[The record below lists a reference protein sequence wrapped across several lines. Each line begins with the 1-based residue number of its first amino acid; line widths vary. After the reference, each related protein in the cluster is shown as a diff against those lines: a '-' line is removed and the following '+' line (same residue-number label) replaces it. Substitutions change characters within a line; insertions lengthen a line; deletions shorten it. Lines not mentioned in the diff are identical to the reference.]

1 VAAVIGIAF
10 LIEQLPKEPLAK
22 LFLSPEISQIHQSR
36 PSGTGFQ
43 PVMAQAE
50 ACGYI
55 LPAALW
61 AIALVCRPGMVANY
75 PIISEIGPLKE

>member
-43 PVMAQAE
+43 PVMARAF
-50 ACGYI
+50 ACGCHHFNDFCQR
-55 LPAALW
+55 LFWQSL
-61 AIALVCRPGMVANY
+61 
-75 PIISEIGPLKE
+75 